1 MKQRMVII
9 ASLGLCAYLVILAPV
24 SARADEKKQTAVN
37 KAPDEAPQPEQK
49 KSQKHNDKDKW
60 KKYILRKHENFLTW
74 LNANYPAKYNELMKV
89 LDTQPDKF
97 ASQIGG
103 VIRTYDPIR
112 FAQKNNPPLAKVL
125 QEEIILKHRRDQLL
139 HTIRNAEE
147 KERQELVQQLK
158 EVVATRFD
166 NIIQKKGLQ
175 FKSLCE
181 RLERLKKDL
190 EKRDAELETLKT
202 EKDNN
207 VDQRMKELLNDTGI
221 DWK

>member
-37 KAPDEAPQPEQK
+37 NAPDEAPQPEQK

-175 FKSLCE
+175 FKSLCQ

-190 EKRDAELETLKT
+190 EKRGAELETLKT

-207 VDQRMKELLNDTGI
+207 VDQRMKELLKDTGI